1 MTRLSP
7 HDAPD
12 GDPSDATARSRKH
25 RERLD
30 QLQSD
35 DGELERLD
43 AVLQEM
49 QRDRRRHFEETNQ
62 RTARLARSGDNPG
75 SDGFRMAQHQARRH
89 HEQKLEELDRLVGKI
104 RQQRDDL
111 ERDIKRERAK
121 AAERGRAHG
130 GNN

>member
-1 MTRLSP
+1 MTRLRP
-7 HDAPD
+7 DEAPD
-12 GDPSDATARSRKH
+12 GDASDATARLHKH
-25 RERLD
+25 RGQLA

-49 QRDRRRHFEETNQ
+49 RRKRQRHFEETNQ
-62 RTARLARSGDNPG
+62 RSAKLARTGNNPD